1 MLISLQDNR
10 TEPPG
15 RQQLGGADHPR
26 SEVHRRLQA
35 DDADQ
40 QQLQVRQ
47 ECQEGSQPNSQE

>member
-1 MLISLQDNR
+1 MQDNR

-26 SEVHRRLQA
+26 PEVHRRLQA